1 MSERLSRPVARMPGF
16 TQLVEDQNEVIKR
29 LQRGFSSQEEYMDWV
44 IDASSVSLGFW
55 PRKEDNPFENI
66 HVIKM
71 LLGEDEDMSKS
82 LRFELTKYLIDVY
95 QKSQSNILMKMK
107 EEDTSDKFRR
117 NKMEGIK

>member
-1 MSERLSRPVARMPGF
+1 MPGF

-29 LQRGFSSQEEYMDWV
+29 LQRGFSSREEYMDWV

-66 HVIKM
+66 HVIGM
-71 LLGEDEDMSKS
+71 LLGGDADMSKS